1 MLMSVI
7 AVETC
12 NVENIIPTDPANA
25 EPQEQVQMQ
34 VLGLIAPTKPL
45 KRLVTSTAV
54 KESLSLRKK

>member
-1 MLMSVI
+1 MSVI

-34 VLGLIAPTKPL
+34 VLGLIAL

>member
-1 MLMSVI
+1 MSVI

-25 EPQEQVQMQ
+25 ESQEQVQMQ